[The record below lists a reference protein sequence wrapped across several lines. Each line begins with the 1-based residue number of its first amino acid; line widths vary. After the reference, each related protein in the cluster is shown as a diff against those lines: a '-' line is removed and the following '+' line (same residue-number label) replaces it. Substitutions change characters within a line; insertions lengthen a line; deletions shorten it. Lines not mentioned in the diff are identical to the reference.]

1 MRSLVIAATTGNS
14 DARAADSPFLLKAG
28 QAIGV
33 LRQGPKAEP
42 TPAPSPDPP
51 WADPLRLPQAL
62 SAYQGKPD
70 ILSRDQT
77 WPSFPANLEPSWEH
91 RSQGPYTTGQEHGLQ
106 VPSLGARCWQAP
118 PARGRGVRLITRSL
132 RTRVKWSDFPGGPA
146 VKNSPANARDR
157 GSIHGLGRL
166 HMPQGS

>member
-91 RSQGPYTTGQEHGLQ
+91 RSQGPYTTGQEHGL
-106 VPSLGARCWQAP
+106 PSHL
-118 PARGRGVRLITRSL
+118 
-132 RTRVKWSDFPGGPA
+132 PGGEVLA
-146 VKNSPANARDR
+146 SPTCQRQR
-157 GSIHGLGRL
+157 GETHYKKPKDKGEVERL
-166 HMPQGS
+166 PWWSSG